1 MAKKPRQPVHAKR
14 FADHLIRCTQAG
26 GYAKHFGAHRE
37 QLAALLTKSGPA
49 APAGMP
55 VDLMCVLRVSA
66 FSHTVTWWFDNGAQ
80 TTPEQVAAW
89 YAQGMG
95 L

>member
-1 MAKKPRQPVHAKR
+1 MKKPRQPVHAKH

-55 VDLMCVLRVSA
+55 SDPMCVLRVSA
-66 FSHTVTWWFDNGAQ
+66 FSHTVTWWFDNGAHA
-80 TTPEQVAAW
+80 TPGQVAA
-89 YAQGMG
+89 
-95 L
+95 

>member
-37 QLAALLTKSGPA
+37 QLAALFTKSGPA
-49 APAGMP
+49 APAGIP
-55 VDLMCVLRVSA
+55 SDPMCVPRVSA
-66 FSHTVTWWFDNGAQ
+66 FSHTVTWWFDNGAHA
-80 TTPEQVAAW
+80 TPGQVAA
-89 YAQGMG
+89 
-95 L
+95 

>member
-1 MAKKPRQPVHAKR
+1 M
-14 FADHLIRCTQAG
+14 F
-26 GYAKHFGAHRE
+26 
-37 QLAALLTKSGPA
+37 TKSGPA

-55 VDLMCVLRVSA
+55 ADLMCVLRVSA

-80 TTPEQVAAW
+80 ATPEQVAAW

>member
-1 MAKKPRQPVHAKR
+1 
-14 FADHLIRCTQAG
+14 
-26 GYAKHFGAHRE
+26 
-37 QLAALLTKSGPA
+37 
-49 APAGMP
+49 MP

-66 FSHTVTWWFDNGAQ
+66 FSQTVTWWFDNGTQA
-80 TTPEQVAAW
+80 TSEQVAAW